1 MAVEDSIF
9 KEVRKAVEEGD
20 RSRAR
25 DLLSRALRRDQND
38 VNVWLWMSAVVDTP
52 KERAYCLQ
60 EALRIDPNNVAAKR
74 GLNMMGELV
83 PEPYSGEPQRLKS
96 RNWQGEVDKGKT
108 TTVQLPWKK
117 IGLYGGGAIIALGLL
132 MFAIFGPKKE
142 KVVISYDLNPTITP
156 SPTQV
161 PTMTPTWTGPTPPWL
176 SLAATYTP
184 TPLYVNTPHP
194 IIEAYRLS
202 IRAFERTEW
211 EKAIGY
217 LQQSIQSEPNTADLP
232 YLLGEAYRL
241 SGRYGEAA
249 KAYDQSLQAN
259 AGFAPAYLGRAL
271 NQWAMDPGQVDQIR
285 SDLEAALTYD
295 PHLPET
301 LTELGRLDLE
311 TGNPESALE
320 RFNAAESQNLAFP
333 VTYYNRARA
342 YLALGDADAALADA
356 ERASQSDLTMIPA
369 YLTLGEAL
377 QANNRLV
384 DSVVPLEIYIR
395 YAQNIDPAVYLKITR
410 AYRAA
415 GNYQAALE
423 SVTKVLEQVPD
434 SLEAIVERGY
444 IYLESGEGQKAL
456 EDFDAVLAADPNSF
470 DAGIARARA
479 LILLGAYS
487 DAIQQ
492 LDQTEPLAQ
501 DDTQRLVVDFYRAQA
516 LDTLDT
522 TSAIVVWERILNA
535 PDGMV
540 PDEWRAL
547 AQVRLS
553 ALYTPT
559 VNPFLPTDTSTVNPF
574 LPTDTPSP

>member
-20 RSRAR
+20 RPRAR

-108 TTVQLPWKK
+108 PTVQLPWKK

-156 SPTQV
+156 SPTLE

-211 EKAIGY
+211 DKAIGY

-241 SGRYGEAA
+241 SGQYGEAA

-301 LTELGRLDLE
+301 LTQLGRLDLE

-342 YLALGDADAALADA
+342 YLALGDVDAALVDA
-356 ERASQSDLTMIPA
+356 ERASQSDLTMVPA

-395 YAQNIDPAVYLKITR
+395 YAQSVDPAVYLKITR

-487 DAIQQ
+487 DAVQQ

-535 PDGMV
+535 PDGLV

-574 LPTDTPSP
+574 LPTDTPTP

>member
-301 LTELGRLDLE
+301 LTQLGRLDLE
-311 TGNPESALE
+311 TGNPESALD

-553 ALYTPT
+553 ELYTPT

>member
-25 DLLSRALRRDQND
+25 DLLSQALRRDQND

-60 EALRIDPNNVAAKR
+60 EALRIDPNNMAAKR

-96 RNWQGEVDKGKT
+96 RNWQGDIDKGKSP
-108 TTVQLPWKK
+108 TVQLPWKK
-117 IGLYGGGAIIALGLL
+117 IGLYGGGAIIALALL

-142 KVVISYDLNPTITP
+142 KAVISYDPNPTITP

-176 SLAATYTP
+176 ALAATYTP

-202 IRAFERTEW
+202 IRAFERQEW
-211 EKAIGY
+211 DKAIGY

-241 SGRYGEAA
+241 SGHYGEAA
-249 KAYDQSLQAN
+249 KAYDQSLQGNGA
-259 AGFAPAYLGRAL
+259 FAPAYLGRAL
-271 NQWAMDPGQVDQIR
+271 NQWAIDPNQVDQIR

-301 LTELGRLDLE
+301 LTQLGRLDLD

-333 VTYYNRARA
+333 ITYYNRARA
-342 YLALGDADAALADA
+342 YLALGDTDAALADA
-356 ERASQSDLTMIPA
+356 ERASQADLTMVPA

-377 QANNRLV
+377 QANDRYV

-395 YAQNIDPAVYLKITR
+395 YAQNVDPSVYLKITR

-415 GNYQAALE
+415 SNWSAALE
-423 SVTKVLEQVPD
+423 AVTKVLEQVPD
-434 SLEAIVERGY
+434 SLDAIVERGY
-444 IYLESGEGQKAL
+444 IYLESGEAQKAL
-456 EDFDAVLAADPNSF
+456 DDFDAVLAADPNSF
-470 DAGIARARA
+470 SAGIARSRA
-479 LILLGAYS
+479 LIMLGAYS
-487 DAIQQ
+487 DAILQ

-501 DDTQRLVVDFYRAQA
+501 DDTQRLEVDFWRAQA
-516 LDTLDT
+516 LETLDT
-522 TSAIVVWERILNA
+522 TSAVVVWERILNA

-547 AQVRLS
+547 AQVKLS

-559 VNPFLPTDTSTVNPF
+559 VNPFLPTDT
-574 LPTDTPSP
+574 PTP

>member
-259 AGFAPAYLGRAL
+259 GGFAPAYLGRAL

-285 SDLEAALTYD
+285 SNLEAALTYD

-342 YLALGDADAALADA
+342 YLSLGDADAALADA

>member
-311 TGNPESALE
+311 TGNPESALD

-553 ALYTPT
+553 ELYTPT

>member
-60 EALRIDPNNVAAKR
+60 EALRIDPNNMAAKR

-83 PEPYSGEPQRLKS
+83 PEPSSGEPQRLKS

-108 TTVQLPWKK
+108 PTVQLPWKK
-117 IGLYGGGAIIALGLL
+117 VGLYGGGAIIAMGLI

-142 KVVISYDLNPTITP
+142 KVVIAYDLNPTITP

-161 PTMTPTWTGPTPPWL
+161 PTMIPTWTGPTPPWL

-211 EKAIGY
+211 DKAIGY

-241 SGRYGEAA
+241 SGQNGEAA
-249 KAYDQSLQAN
+249 KAYEQSLQAN
-259 AGFAPAYLGRAL
+259 ANFAPAYLGRAL
-271 NQWAMDPGQVDQIR
+271 NQWAIDPGQVDQIR
-285 SDLEAALTYD
+285 SDLEAALQYD

-301 LTELGRLDLE
+301 LTKLGRLDLE

-320 RFNAAESQNLAFP
+320 RLNATEAQNLAFP
-333 VTYYNRARA
+333 ITYYNRARD
-342 YLALGDADAALADA
+342 YLALNDPDAALADA
-356 ERASQSDLTMIPA
+356 ERASLADLTMVPA

-377 QANNRLV
+377 QANNRLA

-395 YAQNIDPAVYLKITR
+395 YAQNIDPSVYLKMTR

-415 GNYQAALE
+415 GNSQAALD

-434 SLEAIVERGY
+434 SLEAVVERGY
-444 IYLESGEGQKAL
+444 IYLRSEEC
-456 EDFDAVLAADPNSF
+456 
-470 DAGIARARA
+470 
-479 LILLGAYS
+479 
-487 DAIQQ
+487 
-492 LDQTEPLAQ
+492 
-501 DDTQRLVVDFYRAQA
+501 
-516 LDTLDT
+516 
-522 TSAIVVWERILNA
+522 
-535 PDGMV
+535 
-540 PDEWRAL
+540 
-547 AQVRLS
+547 
-553 ALYTPT
+553 
-559 VNPFLPTDTSTVNPF
+559 
-574 LPTDTPSP
+574 